1 MKKCKTLLLT
11 GILIVF
17 GFNSSK
23 AQEDLLE
30 LLNAREDSVRDY
42 TIATFKTTRLVSG
55 HSVETNAKGVLNFMI
70 GHRFGAVNTGWRDFW
85 GLDNATVRLGFDY
98 GITDQ
103 INIGIG
109 RSSYQKTFD
118 GTLKWKFLRQQTGYK
133 NIPITATAVGA
144 VYLNSTEWSNPDRDN
159 LFSSRLAYHYALLL
173 ARKFGDA
180 VSMQL
185 MPTVVHRNL
194 VPTKE
199 DNNTIVSIG
208 AGTSIKVT
216 NSLRFNA
223 EYYFIPDGQIASDI
237 GGLKVRNSLSIG
249 VDLETGGHVFQL
261 HLTNSRG
268 MTEKYLV
275 GENTG
280 SWGKGDIHFGFNV
293 SRVFTLK
300 KSKEFRNNNL

>member
-1 MKKCKTLLLT
+1 MKKCKILLT
-11 GILIVF
+11 LGALFVLVSF
-17 GFNSSK
+17 SSI

-30 LLNAREDSVRDY
+30 LLNAQEDSVTTY
-42 TIATFKTTRLVSG
+42 TIATFKSTRLVSG
-55 HSVETNAKGVLNFMI
+55 HSVETNAEGVLNFMI
-70 GHRFGAVNTGWRDFW
+70 GHRFGALNTGWSDLF
-85 GLDNATVRLGFDY
+85 GLDNATVRFGFDY
-98 GITDQ
+98 GLTDQ

-109 RSSYQKTFD
+109 RTSFQKTVDATF
-118 GTLKWKFLRQQTGYK
+118 KWKFLRQQSGFT
-133 NIPITATAVGA
+133 NFPLTATVVGT
-144 VYLNSTEWSNPDRDN
+144 VYYNTSEWSNPDRDN
-159 LFSSRLAYHYALLL
+159 LNSSRLAYHYSLLL

-180 VSMQL
+180 VSLQL

-194 VPTKE
+194 VPTKQ
-199 DNNTIVSIG
+199 DKNSIVSIG

-223 EYYFIPDGQIASDI
+223 EYFFIPDGQIASDI

-280 SWGKGDIHFGFNV
+280 SWGNGDIHFGFNV

-300 KSKEFRNNNL
+300 KPKEFRKKNL

>member
-1 MKKCKTLLLT
+1 MKKCKTLLT
-11 GILIVF
+11 IVF
-17 GFNSSK
+17 LLVLVSFSSK
-23 AQEDLLE
+23 AQEELLE
-30 LLNAREDSVRDY
+30 LLYAQEDSVRNY
-42 TIATFKTTRLVSG
+42 TIATFKSTRLVSG
-55 HSVETNAKGVLNFMI
+55 HSVETNAEGVLNFMI
-70 GHRFGAVNTGWRDFW
+70 GHRFGAINTGWRDFW
-85 GLDNATVRLGFDY
+85 GLDYANVRLGLDY

-109 RSSYQKTFD
+109 RSSFQKTFD
-118 GTLKWKFLRQQTGYK
+118 GTFKWKFLRQQTGFK
-133 NIPITATAVGA
+133 NIPLTATAVGT
-144 VYLNSTEWSNPDRDN
+144 VYLNSSEWSNPDRDN
-159 LFSSRLAYHYALLL
+159 LFSSRLAYHYALLI

-180 VSMQL
+180 VSIQL

-194 VPTKE
+194 VPTEE
-199 DNNTIVSIG
+199 DNNSVVSIG

-223 EYYFIPDGQIASDI
+223 EYYYIPDGQISSDI

-249 VDLETGGHVFQL
+249 IDLETGGHVFQL

-300 KSKEFRNNNL
+300 KPKEFRKKNQ